1 MRNLRSFSYGITLCL
16 VIVGTVA
23 LLYTD
28 RFKSDH
34 VFAASTVLLGICV
47 GFMVLSFRFSGGK
60 DSEESAVAS
69 YGLVAGS
76 SLAIAIAGIAS
87 FSYAYADNKG
97 GAVVC
102 GVIAILF
109 IISFFF
115 INSYSNEALDAVSQR
130 INYVSKHATWE
141 HDLNKIAGN
150 AQSESVRTAVR
161 DRANACRF
169 LARDINQ
176 FAPMADEIGDCLA
189 SISSKVGSNE
199 DEAVLRCL
207 LVLDDLFK
215 QRGDMLKRSRSKV

>member
-102 GVIAILF
+102 GVIAI
-109 IISFFF
+109 
-115 INSYSNEALDAVSQR
+115 Q
-130 INYVSKHATWE
+130 
-141 HDLNKIAGN
+141 
-150 AQSESVRTAVR
+150 Q
-161 DRANACRF
+161 
-169 LARDINQ
+169 
-176 FAPMADEIGDCLA
+176 
-189 SISSKVGSNE
+189 
-199 DEAVLRCL
+199 
-207 LVLDDLFK
+207 LFK
-215 QRGDMLKRSRSKV
+215 RSFRCGFSEEKLC